1 MEEKKNIIFVGLMGS
16 GKTTIGKHISK
27 ALEMDFLDTDHAIE
41 AKTGVNIATIFELEG
56 EEGFRLREQNLLM
69 DIIDQQKMVIA
80 TGGGIVLRE
89 KNRQLLQQLGRVV
102 YLRSNLKDLI
112 LRLKDD
118 NTRPLIQN
126 VDLAKKFNDLI
137 TEREPLYI
145 EVADFIINTNNKK
158 INEIKKE
165 LLELLK

>member
-69 DIIDQQKMVIA
+69 DIIDQKKMVIA

-89 KNRQLLQQLGRVV
+89 KNRQILQKLGRVV

-137 TEREPLYI
+137 KEREPLYMEI
-145 EVADFIINTNNKK
+145 ADFIINTNNKK

>member
-41 AKTGVNIATIFELEG
+41 AKTGVKISIIFELEG

-69 DIIDQQKMVIA
+69 DIIDQQKLVIA
-80 TGGGIVLRE
+80 TGGGIVLRK
-89 KNRQLLQQLGRVV
+89 KNRHLLQQLGRVV
-102 YLRSNLKDLI
+102 YLRSNPKDLI

-137 TEREPLYI
+137 KEREPLYMEI
-145 EVADFIINTNNKK
+145 ADFIINTNNKK

>member
-137 TEREPLYI
+137 KEREPLYMEI
-145 EVADFIINTNNKK
+145 ADFIINTNNKK